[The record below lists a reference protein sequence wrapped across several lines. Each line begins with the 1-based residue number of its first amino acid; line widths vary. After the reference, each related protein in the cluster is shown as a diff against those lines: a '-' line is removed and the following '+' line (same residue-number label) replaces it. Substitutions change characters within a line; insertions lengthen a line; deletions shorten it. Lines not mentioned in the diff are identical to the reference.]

1 MSPVPTLQ
9 PVSSPARPPVQG
21 SLHEL
26 PFTPMMV
33 SERAHAYIRNIPTF
47 RRIMPESSDTV
58 SCAPKPR
65 IQNRIKPIMAHI
77 FWYTIQGQHRLAK
90 DCGLSQATISRLVRG
105 EIEPSHQVAATVTKA
120 LQSRLEMPLS
130 MREVFSTDGTYPT
143 PRVCDLTGFCGG
155 CFPYEALQDDG
166 TMKPEYRGLLRGD
179 WCTYP
184 PMTQL
189 DEPSISFL

>member
-21 SLHEL
+21 SLHAW

-33 SERAHAYIRNIPTF
+33 TERAHAYIRNFPTF

-58 SCAPKPR
+58 SRVHKPR

-77 FWYTIQGQHRLAK
+77 FWYTIQGQYRLAR
-90 DCGLSQATISRLVRG
+90 DCGLSQATISRLVRD
-105 EIEPSHQVAATVTKA
+105 EIEPSPHVAATASKGLPT
-120 LQSRLEMPLS
+120 RLGMPLAL
-130 MREVFSTDGTYPT
+130 RECFSLDGTYPT

-166 TMKPEYRGLLRGD
+166 TMKPEYR
-179 WCTYP
+179 
-184 PMTQL
+184 
-189 DEPSISFL
+189 